1 MSPKSDRKPL
11 IKSTPPGGTD
21 SALADLKLET
31 KIVRSPLADLKLV
44 EKNARYME
52 GRQFS
57 KLVANIKRDGCL
69 TTLPLVH
76 REGGKL
82 TVISGNHR
90 VQAAIKAGLVD
101 TDVIEVLTPLSR
113 KQFVALQLSHNAIV
127 GIDDQSVLKALYEE
141 LDFDWKEYSGLTNEA
156 FNIADLDVSVLHV
169 DQPFFEELN
178 ITFLPT
184 DRDVFTGWLDKLA
197 KSKEAQ
203 RMVGRYEDFGVF
215 FDQLLAVKSVKGVHN
230 TAVALRVMAELAGRA
245 LALEAEE
252 ADARA

>member
-31 KIVRSPLADLKLV
+31 KIVRSALADLKLV

-101 TDVIEVLTPLSR
+101 TDVIEVLSPLSR

-127 GIDDQSVLKALYEE
+127 GIDDQS
-141 LDFDWKEYSGLTNEA
+141 
-156 FNIADLDVSVLHV
+156 
-169 DQPFFEELN
+169 
-178 ITFLPT
+178 
-184 DRDVFTGWLDKLA
+184 
-197 KSKEAQ
+197 
-203 RMVGRYEDFGVF
+203 
-215 FDQLLAVKSVKGVHN
+215 
-230 TAVALRVMAELAGRA
+230 
-245 LALEAEE
+245 
-252 ADARA
+252 